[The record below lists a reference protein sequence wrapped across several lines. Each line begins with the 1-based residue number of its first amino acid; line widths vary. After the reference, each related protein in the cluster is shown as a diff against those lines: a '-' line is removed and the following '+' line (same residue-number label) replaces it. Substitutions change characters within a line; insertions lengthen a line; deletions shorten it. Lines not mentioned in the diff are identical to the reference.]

1 MFKKLRDAIDDA
13 LSALEG
19 RSDPTGEVD
28 DVLAGMREEL
38 IEAKSALPRLE
49 AGIEKLRQ
57 MQATERKRAED
68 CVRRAGQAKEI
79 GDTETLRLAVEYGE
93 RHRERARVY
102 GEKIEAAEAELAMQ
116 RKSVRE
122 MSDQLKSAM
131 THRDALK
138 VRARRTKG
146 AGTLRGGV
154 DSAASRF
161 DRMVEDI
168 EEEAARAE
176 AARDLDEELG
186 LGAEDRFTR
195 EFRDTASGV
204 DAEALADLRLE
215 ELKRRMREERDG

>member
-1 MFKKLRDAIDDA
+1 MFKKLRDAIDEA
-13 LSALEG
+13 LLALEG
-19 RSDPTGEVD
+19 RSDQTGAVD
-28 DVLAGMREEL
+28 EVLAGMREEL

-49 AGIEKLRQ
+49 EGIEKLRR
-57 MQATERKRAED
+57 MQAVERRRAED
-68 CVRRAGQAKEI
+68 CVRRAGQAKDI

-102 GEKIEAAEAELAMQ
+102 GEKLKAAEAELAMQ

-138 VRARRTKG
+138 VRARRAKSTE
-146 AGTLRGGV
+146 TLRGGT
-154 DSAASRF
+154 DSAARRF

-176 AARDLDEELG
+176 AVRDLDEELG
-186 LGAEDRFTR
+186 LGAEVRFSA
-195 EFRDTASGV
+195 ESIDGPAGM
-204 DAEALADLRLE
+204 DAEALAELRLE
-215 ELKRRMREERDG
+215 ELKRRMEEEGNG